1 MGYHWTSYLYYSILL
16 KPFHFFPT
24 NYVYVRASLY
34 FSNLPSRYYH
44 SSSPPILLLFSF
56 YKYPL
61 YYSQISPQ
69 NLTHFLLPR
78 YFTVLLQLMISLATQ
93 FFLSHST
100 STSLY
105 VQAEIT
111 KQKLKEKKRIL
122 THATHIYSL
131 SFTIDIVSSVFLEMA
146 RSTRRPL
153 YILLIILQNVVMF
166 LVHRRCSF
174 NLHRICYSKTL
185 STLIRLYQSTS
196 STYTKNDLFST
207 TDFFQRSI
215 VAQPAST
222 MRQNRMK

>member
-111 KQKLKEKKRIL
+111 KQKLKEKKRIDL
-122 THATHIYSL
+122 NARYTHILSL
-131 SFTIDIVSSVFLEMA
+131 IHHRHRKFRVPGDGSIDSTSTLHPINNITKCRHVSRSSPMLVQFASYLLFKNVIHFDSVIPVYIIHIHEERSFFNDRFFSTID
-146 RSTRRPL
+146 
-153 YILLIILQNVVMF
+153 
-166 LVHRRCSF
+166 RCTASF
-174 NLHRICYSKTL
+174 DDETE
-185 STLIRLYQSTS
+185 
-196 STYTKNDLFST
+196 
-207 TDFFQRSI
+207 
-215 VAQPAST
+215 
-222 MRQNRMK
+222 

>member
-56 YKYPL
+56 YKYLL

-111 KQKLKEKKRIL
+111 KQKLKEKKRIDL
-122 THATHIYSL
+122 NARYTHILSL
-131 SFTIDIVSSVFLEMA
+131 IHHRHRKFRVPGDGSIDSTSTLHPINNITKRRHVSRSSPMLVQFASYLLFKNVIHFDSVIPVYIIHIHEERSFFNDRFFSTID
-146 RSTRRPL
+146 
-153 YILLIILQNVVMF
+153 
-166 LVHRRCSF
+166 RCTASF
-174 NLHRICYSKTL
+174 DDETE
-185 STLIRLYQSTS
+185 
-196 STYTKNDLFST
+196 
-207 TDFFQRSI
+207 
-215 VAQPAST
+215 
-222 MRQNRMK
+222 

>member
-111 KQKLKEKKRIL
+111 KQKLKEKKRIDL
-122 THATHIYSL
+122 NARYTHILSL
-131 SFTIDIVSSVFLEMA
+131 IHHRHRKFRVPGDGSIDSTSTLHPINNITKRRHVSRSSPMLVQFASYLLFKNVIHFDSVIPVYIIHIHEERSFF
-146 RSTRRPL
+146 RRPIFFNDRSL
-153 YILLIILQNVVMF
+153 HSQL
-166 LVHRRCSF
+166 RR
-174 NLHRICYSKTL
+174 
-185 STLIRLYQSTS
+185 
-196 STYTKNDLFST
+196 
-207 TDFFQRSI
+207 
-215 VAQPAST
+215 
-222 MRQNRMK
+222 